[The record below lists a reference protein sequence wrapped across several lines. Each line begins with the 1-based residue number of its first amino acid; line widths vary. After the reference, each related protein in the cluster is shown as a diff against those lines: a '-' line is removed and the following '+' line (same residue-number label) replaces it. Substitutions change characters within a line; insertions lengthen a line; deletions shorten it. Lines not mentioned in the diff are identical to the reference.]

1 MFIIDAH
8 EDFAYSALNFGRDY
22 RLSAA
27 ETRRREQDT
36 PVPGWN
42 GQTLLG
48 FADYQAG
55 RVAVIF
61 GTVFVTHKR
70 HASGDYEKLVYGD
83 FNQARRLYHQQI
95 DYYRAL
101 ADREAGCFRLL
112 TGRNELDRHLQVWQ
126 AEPADSPAAPR
137 PVGIVMLMEGAEGI
151 ERPEELE
158 EYWQAGL
165 RIVGPVWAGGRLCG
179 GTIEPGGFTR
189 DGWEML
195 ETMAGLGYTL
205 DISHMNVESSL
216 QALDAYEGPVIA
228 SHANPAAL
236 LKDFPNERHLTDD
249 AIARLVERGGV
260 MGIIPYNRFIRPDW
274 NTGDDRALVRLEHVA
289 NFIDYVC
296 QLAGDAHHVG
306 LGTDFDGG
314 FGWPAVPL
322 EINTIADLPKLAP
335 QLAGRG
341 YSEADIAAIFGGNWQ
356 RLLER
361 ALPA

>member
-8 EDFAYSALNFGRDY
+8 EDIAYNALNFGRDY
-22 RLSAA
+22 HLSAA
-27 ETRRREQDT
+27 EIRRREQET
-36 PVPGWN
+36 AIPNWN

-48 FADYQAG
+48 FPEYQTA
-55 RVAVIF
+55 RVALIF

-70 HASGDYEKLVYGD
+70 HASGDYEKLVYTD
-83 FNQARRLYHQQI
+83 FAQARRLYHQQI
-95 DYYRAL
+95 DYYYEL
-101 ADREAGCFRLL
+101 VDRSPDCFRLV
-112 TGRNELDRHLQVWQ
+112 RNRAELAQTLRPWQDKPENQDGQV
-126 AEPADSPAAPR
+126 R
-137 PVGIVMLMEGAEGI
+137 PIGIVMLMEGAEGI

-189 DGWEML
+189 EGRAL
-195 ETMAGLGYTL
+195 LATMAGLGYSL

-216 QALDAYEGPVIA
+216 QALDYYEGPIIA

-236 LKDFPNERHLTDD
+236 VKDFPSERHLTDA

-260 MGIIPYNRFIRPDW
+260 MGIVPYNRFIRPDW
-274 NTGDDRALVRLEHVA
+274 DNQDGRHLVRLEHVVA
-289 NFIDYVC
+289 LIDHVC
-296 QLAGDAHHVG
+296 QLAGDARHVG

-314 FGWPAVPL
+314 FGWPAVPQ

-335 QLAGRG
+335 LLAGLG
-341 YSEADIAAIFGGNWQ
+341 YSETDVASILGGNWQ
-356 RLLER
+356 RHLETS
-361 ALPA
+361 LPA